1 MLVQP
6 QALSASSV
14 VVVFCKPVRPVVPF
28 VSGVTDMDMDQ
39 SVVNVSFLD
48 FWPCLLY

>member
-6 QALSASSV
+6 QALSASGV
-14 VVVFCKPVRPVVPF
+14 GVVFCKLVRPVVPF
-28 VSGVTDMDMDQ
+28 VSRVTDMDQ